1 MTVIYAL
8 CVRNLKAFWRNK
20 PALIFNLILP
30 FFFIF
35 VFSSIFQ
42 GAIAMM
48 LAGIIIA
55 TSFDS
60 GLRVS
65 SNTIDDMTSGFMK
78 EVLVSPISRFTIAV
92 GQFVSSAIIGSVQ
105 GLLIYIIGLVFFPD
119 IRPDSPLTVVLVILS
134 MAFVGLIFAGFGL
147 LLASKSKNMQTFQAL
162 SMAITMPMT
171 FISGAYIP
179 LFSLPVALQWVGRFN
194 PMTYAVHFFRD
205 VAIVSGD
212 DIMMQTLALE
222 QEVLQ
227 FWELSI
233 TPLLSVLILAVFGAV
248 FLFLSTMTFTRIDFS
263 KMNRN
268 AADAVDMWT

>member
-1 MTVIYAL
+1 MAVVKAL

-20 PALIFNLILP
+20 PALIFNMILP

-65 SNTIDDMTSGFMK
+65 SSTIDDMTSGFMK
-78 EVLVSPISRFTIAV
+78 EVLVSPVSRFTIAV
-92 GQFVSSAIIGSVQ
+92 GQFISSAIIGSIQ
-105 GLLIYIIGLVFFPD
+105 GLLIYVIGIVFFPD
-119 IRPDSPLTVVLVILS
+119 IRPDSPLTVVLVVLS

-147 LLASKSKNMQTFQAL
+147 LMASKSKNMQTFQAL
-162 SMAITMPMT
+162 SMALTMPMT

-194 PMTYAVHFFRD
+194 PMTYAVHFFRH
-205 VAIVSGD
+205 VSIVSGD
-212 DIMMQTLALE
+212 EIMTYTLARE
-222 QEVLQ
+222 QEILQ
-227 FWELSI
+227 FWGLNI
-233 TPLLSVLILAVFGAV
+233 TPMVSVLILVVFGAL

-268 AADAVDMWT
+268 IADAVDMWN

>member
-1 MTVIYAL
+1 MAVIQAL
-8 CVRNLKAFWRNK
+8 CIRNLRAFWRNK
-20 PALIFNLILP
+20 PALIFNMILP

-65 SNTIDDMTSGFMK
+65 SSTIDDMTSGFMK
-78 EVLVSPISRFTIAV
+78 EVLVSPVSRFTIAV

-105 GLLIYIIGLVFFPD
+105 GLLIYVIGIIIFPD

-147 LLASKSKNMQTFQAL
+147 LMASKSKNMQTFQAL

-179 LFSLPVALQWVGRFN
+179 LFSLPLALQWVGRFN

-212 DIMMQTLALE
+212 DVMAYTLARE

-227 FWELSI
+227 FWGVTI
-233 TPLLSVLILAVFGAV
+233 TPLVSVLILIVFGAV

-268 AADAVDMWT
+268 VADAVEMWT

>member
-1 MTVIYAL
+1 MAVINAL
-8 CVRNLKAFWRNK
+8 VVRNLKAFWRNK
-20 PALIFNLILP
+20 PALIANMVIP

-35 VFSSIFQ
+35 VFSSIFA
-42 GAIAMM
+42 GAISMM

-65 SNTIDDMTSGFMK
+65 SNTIDDMASGFMK
-78 EVLVSPISRFTIAV
+78 EVLVSPVSRFTIAV

-105 GLLIYIIGLVFFPD
+105 GLLIYIIGLIFFPD
-119 IRPDSPLTVVLVILS
+119 IRPNSPLTVLFVIAA

-147 LLASKSKNMQTFQAL
+147 LMASKAKNMQTFQAL
-162 SMAITMPMT
+162 SMAVTMPMT

-205 VAIVSGD
+205 IAIVSRD
-212 DIMMQTLALE
+212 EVMEYTLMRE
-222 QEVLQ
+222 QEILQ
-227 FWELSI
+227 FWGLNI
-233 TPLLSVLILAVFGAV
+233 TPTVAILILVVFGAV

-268 AADAVDMWT
+268 KMDAVDMWG

>member
-1 MTVIYAL
+1 MAVIQAL
-8 CVRNLKAFWRNK
+8 CIRNLRAFWRNK
-20 PALIFNLILP
+20 PALIFNMILP

-78 EVLVSPISRFTIAV
+78 EVLVSPVSRFTIAV

-105 GLLIYIIGLVFFPD
+105 GLLIYVIGIVIFPD
-119 IRPDSPLTVVLVILS
+119 IRPDSPLTVILVILS

-147 LLASKSKNMQTFQAL
+147 LMASKSKNMQTFQAL
-162 SMAITMPMT
+162 SMALTMPMT

-212 DIMMQTLALE
+212 EVMVYTLARE

-227 FWELSI
+227 FWGVTI
-233 TPLLSVLILAVFGAV
+233 TPLVAVLILVVFGAV

-268 AADAVDMWT
+268 VMDAVDMWN